1 MDFRAQYL
9 QAMRD
14 QDPAEFKRLS
24 RNGMLE
30 PQSRAVAKQ
39 ASRMKEDLLKDA
51 PRDKHGQVESASGE
65 GSGGAGAGGPVG
77 LPGIKDHCAGGRAG
91 GVAKRPSAYVT
102 GVNYLIEPG
111 ASPLQLHSDTLIPHR
126 GPVPLDHR
134 LAAGLA
140 IAGVILVA
148 VIAVVANR

>member
-39 ASRMKEDLLKDA
+39 A
-51 PRDKHGQVESASGE
+51 G
-65 GSGGAGAGGPVG
+65 
-77 LPGIKDHCAGGRAG
+77 
-91 GVAKRPSAYVT
+91 
-102 GVNYLIEPG
+102 
-111 ASPLQLHSDTLIPHR
+111 
-126 GPVPLDHR
+126 
-134 LAAGLA
+134 
-140 IAGVILVA
+140 
-148 VIAVVANR
+148 

>member
-39 ASRMKEDLLKDA
+39 ASQMKEDLLKDA
-51 PRDKHGQVESASGE
+51 PRDKHGQVSMQAE
-65 GSGGAGAGGPVG
+65 
-77 LPGIKDHCAGGRAG
+77 R
-91 GVAKRPSAYVT
+91 
-102 GVNYLIEPG
+102 
-111 ASPLQLHSDTLIPHR
+111 
-126 GPVPLDHR
+126 
-134 LAAGLA
+134 
-140 IAGVILVA
+140 
-148 VIAVVANR
+148 

>member
-39 ASRMKEDLLKDA
+39 ASRMKEELLKDA
-51 PRDKHGQVESASGE
+51 PRDKYGQVSLQAEREAEEMVRADLLDFPASRTTPQE
-65 GSGGAGAGGPVG
+65 DEQEALQS
-77 LPGIKDHCAGGRAG
+77 DH
-91 GVAKRPSAYVT
+91 PLT
-102 GVNYLIEPG
+102 
-111 ASPLQLHSDTLIPHR
+111 SPE
-126 GPVPLDHR
+126 
-134 LAAGLA
+134 
-140 IAGVILVA
+140 
-148 VIAVVANR
+148 